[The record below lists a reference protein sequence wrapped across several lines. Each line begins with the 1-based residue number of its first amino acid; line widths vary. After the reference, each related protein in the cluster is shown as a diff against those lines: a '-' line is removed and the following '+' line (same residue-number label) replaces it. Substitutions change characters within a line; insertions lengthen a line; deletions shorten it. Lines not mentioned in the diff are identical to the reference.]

1 MEARGVEPLF
11 PRCDRGVFPLHH
23 APDPAGAIVSLER
36 WVTMKI
42 PPDFALSVGDSVGAI
57 LGIVG
62 WFFCELV
69 LTEIDDISY
78 KLFSEWIMQVPA
90 WLSMY

>member
-23 APDPAGAIVSLER
+23 APDPAGAIVSLKSGG
-36 WVTMKI
+36 TIKI
-42 PPDFALSVGDSVGAI
+42 PPDFARSVGESVGAI
-57 LGIVG
+57 LGVVG
-62 WFFCELV
+62 CFFCELV

-78 KLFSEWIMQVPA
+78 KAFSEWIKQVPV
-90 WLSMY
+90 WLPIY